1 MFSLYRAVF
10 PFTYDWF
17 VTNENLNVFSSNQ
30 FPASAA
36 GPRRSSA
43 ALLCSFFIGCLF
55 LGFCFLLSILNSFT
69 SSLVILTE
77 LIWNRVYRTNV
88 DGRNMP
94 SESGKWII
102 WLLSAHRHDGLN
114 PALSVSGVLV
124 CQATWGDWFYMHVL
138 IKTDGV
144 FLEKRLES
152 LFWLNDDSFYF
163 LVNISSFFHSFVFRC
178 KSLFISQFLMLAK
191 LFPSRSAAS
200 KINLYWR
207 ALESS

>member
-114 PALSVSGVLV
+114 PALSVQEFLCVRLIEVTGFTCACVN
-124 CQATWGDWFYMHVL
+124 QDWWSIPWKKAGKPFL
-138 IKTDGV
+138 IERWQLLLLGK
-144 FLEKRLES
+144 
-152 LFWLNDDSFYF
+152 Y
-163 LVNISSFFHSFVFRC
+163 
-178 KSLFISQFLMLAK
+178 
-191 LFPSRSAAS
+191 
-200 KINLYWR
+200 
-207 ALESS
+207 